1 MLPQFFYQRAFPF
14 DPDHQNGQD
23 SPGEVARHEAETFS
37 RIATGTCTC
46 ARVQEDERRR
56 GLKPHA
62 LQQRS
67 YSRAGLVR
75 DDDLESPLPGDKA
88 QVLDQ
93 AQVSFS
99 LMQFIGGTA
108 QLGC

>member
-1 MLPQFFYQRAFPF
+1 
-14 DPDHQNGQD
+14 
-23 SPGEVARHEAETFS
+23 
-37 RIATGTCTC
+37 
-46 ARVQEDERRR
+46 VQENEWRR
-56 GLKPHA
+56 GIKPYA

-67 YSRAGLVR
+67 YSLAGLVR
-75 DDDLESPLPGDKA
+75 DDDCEPALSGDKA

-99 LMQFIGGTA
+99 LVQFVGSTA